1 MAPVKS
7 ERYGKQS
14 SNDMRKQDG
23 STSRKTKGIKILT
36 RESERVLQS
45 KLIVEENKHVRY
57 VPTYYT
63 PAPQPAMA
71 VEQRERTESGTLEL
85 TSGPAV
91 YSSLARLERA
101 DLRCEIFSI
110 FLSRTSF
117 WRWLSSFW

>member
-1 MAPVKS
+1 MTCGSKTVVLA
-7 ERYGKQS
+7 EKQ
-14 SNDMRKQDG
+14 KG
-23 STSRKTKGIKILT
+23 SRFS
-36 RESERVLQS
+36 RESEQVLQS